1 MDVVVDFSLPDEAA
15 RQAIWQLHL
24 PPEHQV
30 PGDWLQQLAWR
41 CKLSGGQIRNA
52 AQHALLL
59 GLAQQGEVDAGRLLT
74 AVQREYRKA
83 GSVCPL
89 REG

>member
-1 MDVVVDFSLPDEAA
+1 
-15 RQAIWQLHL
+15 LHL

-52 AQHALLL
+52 AQHAQLLA
-59 GLAQQGEVDAGRLLT
+59 LANEGVVEHSRLLT

-83 GSVCPL
+83 GAVCPL